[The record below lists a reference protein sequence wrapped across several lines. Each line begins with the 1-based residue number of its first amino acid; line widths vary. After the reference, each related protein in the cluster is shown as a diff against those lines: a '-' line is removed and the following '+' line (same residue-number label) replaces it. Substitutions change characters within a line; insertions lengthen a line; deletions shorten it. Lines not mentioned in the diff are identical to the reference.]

1 MRCDFFNLPMAAV
14 AGPARPVM
22 LKRLIRTKIGLFCL
36 SWIAAIIVASL
47 MMTVRWRTENP
58 AGLRKLL
65 ADHDGFILVFWH
77 EHILAM
83 PWLWPRRHAMT
94 ALQSPHP
101 DGRML
106 AHTVNHLGVKTVWG
120 SSNRNALS
128 GLRGLKRV
136 LDRGRVVTITPDGPR
151 GPARR
156 AAMGPV
162 SLSRLSGKPIIP
174 VAWSVDRF
182 WRAPG
187 WDGMRIPKPLS
198 RGVLVVGPPINPPE
212 SHDREVMEAQRRTL
226 ETIMNDTLQRA
237 DMITGAPD
245 DTA

>member
-1 MRCDFFNLPMAAV
+1 
-14 AGPARPVM
+14 
-22 LKRLIRTKIGLFCL
+22 
-36 SWIAAIIVASL
+36 
-47 MMTVRWRTENP
+47 
-58 AGLRKLL
+58 
-65 ADHDGFILVFWH
+65 
-77 EHILAM
+77 
-83 PWLWPRRHAMT
+83 
-94 ALQSPHP
+94 
-101 DGRML
+101 
-106 AHTVNHLGVKTVWG
+106 
-120 SSNRNALS
+120 
-128 GLRGLKRV
+128 
-136 LDRGRVVTITPDGPR
+136 
-151 GPARR
+151 
-156 AAMGPV
+156 MGPV

>member
-1 MRCDFFNLPMAAV
+1 MTCILFNPPGAFV
-14 AGPARPVM
+14 SGPARPVM

-36 SWIAAIIVASL
+36 SWIAAIIVAGL
-47 MMTVRWRTENP
+47 MVTVRWRTDDP
-58 AGLRKLL
+58 AGLRALL
-65 ADHDGFILVFWH
+65 ADHEGFILVFWH

-101 DGRML
+101 DGRLL

-136 LDRGRVVTITPDGPR
+136 LDRGRVATITPDGPR

-162 SLSRLSGKPIIP
+162 ALARLSGKPIVP
-174 VAWSVDRF
+174 VAWATDRF

-198 RGVLVVGPPINPPE
+198 RGVFVVGTPVTTPE
-212 SHDREVMEAQRRTL
+212 AGDREAMEAHRQSL
-226 ETIMNDTLQRA
+226 EMAINDTALAAERMIGEA
-237 DMITGAPD
+237 DDA
-245 DTA
+245 A

>member
-1 MRCDFFNLPMAAV
+1 MTYILFNPPGAFV

-47 MMTVRWRTENP
+47 MVTVRWRTSDP
-58 AGLRKLL
+58 AGMRALL
-65 ADHDGFILVFWH
+65 AEHDGFILVFWH
-77 EHILAM
+77 EHILSM

-120 SSNRNALS
+120 SSNRSALS

-136 LDRGRVVTITPDGPR
+136 LDRGCIATITPDGPR
-151 GPARR
+151 GPARN

-162 SLSRLSGKPIIP
+162 ALAHLSGKPIVP
-174 VAWSVDRF
+174 VAWATDRF

-198 RGVLVVGPPINPPE
+198 RGILVVGAPINPPE
-212 SHDREVMEAQRRTL
+212 DGDRDTMEAHRRAL
-226 ETIMNDTLQRA
+226 EAAMNDTARLA
-237 DMITGAPD
+237 DRLAGAPD
-245 DTA
+245 GTS

>member
-1 MRCDFFNLPMAAV
+1 MTCISFTPPAAYV
-14 AGPARPVM
+14 SGPARPVM

-36 SWIAAIIVASL
+36 SWIAALIVAAL
-47 MMTVRWRTENP
+47 MATVRWRTENP
-58 AGLRKLL
+58 DGLRGLL

-77 EHILAM
+77 EHILSM
-83 PWLWPRRHAMT
+83 PWLWPRRHPMT

-106 AHTVNHLGVKTVWG
+106 AHTVNHLGVRTVWG

-136 LDRGRVVTITPDGPR
+136 LDRGGITTITPDGPR

-162 SLSRLSGKPIIP
+162 ALAHLSGKPIVP
-174 VAWSVDRF
+174 VAWATDRF

-198 RGVLVVGPPINPPE
+198 RGVLVVGDPIAPPATG
-212 SHDREVMEAQRRTL
+212 DRASMEAQLKRL
-226 ETIMNDTLQRA
+226 EDAMNDTA
-237 DMITGAPD
+237 DKADRMVGAVGGRR
-245 DTA
+245 